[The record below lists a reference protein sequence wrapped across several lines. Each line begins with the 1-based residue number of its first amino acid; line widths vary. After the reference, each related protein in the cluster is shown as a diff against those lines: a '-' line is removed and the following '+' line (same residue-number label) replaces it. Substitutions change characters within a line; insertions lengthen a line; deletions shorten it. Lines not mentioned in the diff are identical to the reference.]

1 MGRMAVSV
9 EHTDERTRRELKL
22 KRELGPGLVG
32 LMSEPDVREVMVNPD
47 GAVFVERA
55 AGGLTPAGLRTCP
68 MQLKAALGTM
78 ATLLDTVI
86 TKDRPILQGELSLF
100 SGRVEGLRAPVVEG
114 PSFSFR
120 KKASRVFTLGEY
132 AQSGRIT
139 DAQKGM
145 LEVAIAERK
154 NILVVGGTGTG
165 KTTFINALLR
175 HLESRAPNDRIVL
188 IEDTREL
195 QCALQN
201 QVALRAVEGT
211 VTMNE
216 LLRSTLRLRPDRI
229 VVGEVRGPE
238 ALTLLKSW
246 NTGHPGGF
254 SSLHAN
260 DAGAAL
266 RRIEMLIQE
275 ACGQRMPELIAEAV
289 DVIVH
294 LERGARIGG
303 LLRVHGYEDGR
314 YQTETWEGNQ

>member
-1 MGRMAVSV
+1 MST
-9 EHTDERTRRELKL
+9 ENNDERARREHKL
-22 KRELGPGLVG
+22 RRELGPALVG

-47 GAVFVERA
+47 GAIFVDRA
-55 AGGLTPAGLRTCP
+55 TEGLSNSGLRACP

-78 ATLLDTVI
+78 AALLDTVI
-86 TKDRPILQGELSLF
+86 TKEQPILQGELPLF
-100 SGRVEGLRAPVVEG
+100 GGRIEGLRAPVVEG

-132 AQSGRIT
+132 EESGRISA
-139 DAQKGM
+139 AQRS
-145 LEVAIAERK
+145 LLVAAVAERR

-175 HLESRAPNDRIVL
+175 HLEAESPNDRIVL

-195 QCALQN
+195 QCALKN
-201 QVALRAVEGT
+201 QVPLRAVDGA
-211 VTMNE
+211 VCMNR
-216 LLRSTLRLRPDRI
+216 LLRSALRLRPDRI
-229 VVGEVRGPE
+229 IVGEVRGPE

-260 DAGAAL
+260 DSEAAL

-294 LERGARIGG
+294 LERGARVEG
-303 LLRVHGYEDGR
+303 LLRVHGYENHR
-314 YQTETWEGNQ
+314 YQTETLEGDQ

>member
-1 MGRMAVSV
+1 MSL
-9 EHTDERTRRELKL
+9 EHSDERTRREHKL
-22 KRELGPGLVG
+22 RRELGPGLAR

-55 AGGLTPAGLRTCP
+55 TGGLATTGLRTCP

-78 ATLLDTVI
+78 AALLDTVI
-86 TKDRPILQGELSLF
+86 TKDQPILQGELPLF
-100 SGRVEGLRAPVVEG
+100 GGRIEGLRAPVVEG

-132 AQSGRIT
+132 EESGRIT
-139 DAQKGM
+139 GAQKGM
-145 LEVAIAERK
+145 LEAAVGQRK

-175 HLESRAPNDRIVL
+175 HLESESPTDRIIL

-195 QCALQN
+195 QCALRN
-201 QVALRAVEGT
+201 KVELRSVEGT
-211 VTMNE
+211 VSMNE

-260 DAGAAL
+260 NAGAAL
-266 RRIEMLIQE
+266 RRIETLIQE

-294 LERGARIGG
+294 LERGARIEG
-303 LLRVHGYEDGR
+303 LLRVHGYENHR
-314 YQTETWEGNQ
+314 YQTETWEGDQ

>member
-1 MGRMAVSV
+1 MTV
-9 EHTDERTRRELKL
+9 EHSTERARREHKL
-22 KRELGPGLVG
+22 RRELGPDLCR

-47 GAVFVERA
+47 GAVFVDRA
-55 AGGLTPAGLRTCP
+55 AAGLSNTGLQACP

-78 ATLLDTVI
+78 AALLDTVI
-86 TKDRPILQGELSLF
+86 TKDQPILQGELPLF
-100 SGRVEGLRAPVVEG
+100 GGRIEGLRAPVVEG

-120 KKASRVFTLGEY
+120 KKASKIFTLAEY
-132 AQSGRIT
+132 EESGRIT
-139 DAQKGM
+139 GAQKSL
-145 LEVAIAERK
+145 LETAVAERK

-175 HLESRAPNDRIVL
+175 HLEAESPRDRIVL

-195 QCALQN
+195 QCALEN

-211 VTMNE
+211 VCMNR

-260 DAGAAL
+260 DTEAAL
-266 RRIEMLIQE
+266 RRIEMLVQE
-275 ACGQRMPELIAEAV
+275 ACGHRLPELIAETV
-289 DVIVH
+289 DLIVH
-294 LERGARIGG
+294 LERGAKVEG
-303 LLRVHGYEDGR
+303 LLRVHGYEHGR
-314 YQTETWEGNQ
+314 YETATLEGEQ

>member
-1 MGRMAVSV
+1 MSL
-9 EHTDERTRRELKL
+9 EHPDERTRREHKL
-22 KRELGPGLVG
+22 RRELGPGLVG

-47 GAVFVERA
+47 GAIFVDRA
-55 AGGLTPAGLRTCP
+55 AEGLSNSGLRACP
-68 MQLKAALGTM
+68 MQLKAALGTI
-78 ATLLDTVI
+78 AALLDTVI
-86 TKDRPILQGELSLF
+86 TKDQPILQGELPLF
-100 SGRVEGLRAPVVEG
+100 GGRIEGLRAPVVEG

-132 AQSGRIT
+132 EESGRIT
-139 DAQKGM
+139 APQRS
-145 LEVAIAERK
+145 LLVAAVAERR

-175 HLESRAPNDRIVL
+175 HLEAESPNDRIVL

-201 QVALRAVEGT
+201 QVPLRALEGT
-211 VTMNE
+211 VTMNG

-229 VVGEVRGPE
+229 IVGEVRGPE
-238 ALTLLKSW
+238 ALTLLKAW

-254 SSLHAN
+254 CSLHAN
-260 DAGAAL
+260 DSEAAL

-294 LERGARIGG
+294 LERGAKVEG
-303 LLRVHGYEDGR
+303 LLRVHGYENHR
-314 YQTETWEGNQ
+314 YQTETLEGDQ

>member
-1 MGRMAVSV
+1 MAMTV
-9 EHTDERTRRELKL
+9 EHTDERTRREHKL
-22 KRELGPGLVG
+22 RRELGPDLVG

-47 GAVFVERA
+47 GAVFVDRA
-55 AGGLTPAGLRTCP
+55 TNGLTPTGLTTCP

-78 ATLLDTVI
+78 AALLDTVI
-86 TKDRPILQGELSLF
+86 TKDQPILQGELPLF
-100 SGRVEGLRAPVVEG
+100 GGRIEGLRAPVVEG

-120 KKASRVFTLGEY
+120 KKASQVFTLREY
-132 AQSGRIT
+132 EESGRIT
-139 DAQKGM
+139 PAQKSI
-145 LEVAIAERK
+145 LEAAVTERR

-175 HLESRAPNDRIVL
+175 HLEAESPNDRIIL

-195 QCALQN
+195 QCALPN
-201 QVALRAVEGT
+201 KVELRSVEGT
-211 VTMNE
+211 VTMNG

-229 VVGEVRGPE
+229 IVGEVRGPE

-260 DAGAAL
+260 DAEAAL

-275 ACGQRMPELIAEAV
+275 ACGQRMPELIAEVV

-294 LERGARIGG
+294 LERGARIEG
-303 LLRVHGYEDGR
+303 LLRVRGYDNGR
-314 YQTETWEGNQ
+314 YQTETLEGDQ